1 MNKLILGDQN
11 FRNIGLGRPFFPETF
26 DLSTK
31 ITIRP
36 CWNCSTSEF
45 HLLLSSALDYYN
57 VVDSYNSLH
66 CNSECIGMFCCHGQQ
81 LMPEASNSLSPV
93 PSRKIPAS
101 MYHIQHYLATLDGT
115 VADVRCSIF
124 ADIQLNC
131 LIITMP

>member
-11 FRNIGLGRPFFPETF
+11 FWNIGLGRPFFPETF

-66 CNSECIGMFCCHGQQ
+66 CNSECIGMFCCHGRQ
-81 LMPEASNSLSPV
+81 LMPEASKFTSPV
-93 PSRKIPAS
+93 PSRQIPAS
-101 MYHIQHYLATLDGT
+101 MYHIQHYLATLHGT
-115 VADVRCSIF
+115 IADVRSSIF